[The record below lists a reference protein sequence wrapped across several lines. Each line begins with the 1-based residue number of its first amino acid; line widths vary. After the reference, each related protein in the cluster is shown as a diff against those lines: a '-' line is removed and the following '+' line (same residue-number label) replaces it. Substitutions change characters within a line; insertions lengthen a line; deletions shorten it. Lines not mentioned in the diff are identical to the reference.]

1 MDQDIIT
8 KNAPNRIKVL
18 IYPLGPPSCRRGW
31 GVPLLSE
38 IILNGKGLHPYGRG
52 IHKSLLLNPNM
63 TQQQIAEQNGYS
75 QAKISGY
82 QKELLSK
89 IADIAK
95 IVPEEL
101 QAADLD
107 FLIDYRHPQR
117 RPLQCPQS
125 QQERPQAIYFE
136 GAIKYTITSQGAQKS
151 R

>member
-1 MDQDIIT
+1 
-8 KNAPNRIKVL
+8 
-18 IYPLGPPSCRRGW
+18 
-31 GVPLLSE
+31 
-38 IILNGKGLHPYGRG
+38 
-52 IHKSLLLNPNM
+52 M

-82 QKELLSK
+82 QKELCSK
-89 IADIAK
+89 IPELGK
-95 IVPEEL
+95 IEPEEL

-136 GAIKYTITSQGAQKS
+136 GAIKYTITSQGA
-151 R
+151 